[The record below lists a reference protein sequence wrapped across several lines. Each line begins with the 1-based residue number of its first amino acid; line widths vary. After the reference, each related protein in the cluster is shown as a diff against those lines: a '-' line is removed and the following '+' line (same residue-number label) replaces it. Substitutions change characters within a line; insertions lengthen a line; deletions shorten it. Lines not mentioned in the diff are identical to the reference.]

1 MYANLAFLA
10 CPMLAEGIRKV
21 HREKEGQDALEVR
34 QEAKNKKGTVRHIA
48 LSSNQ
53 GTAKARQEIM
63 GLVSQ
68 LYSGILDSSPTIT

>member
-1 MYANLAFLA
+1 M
-10 CPMLAEGIRKV
+10 

-34 QEAKNKKGTVRHIA
+34 QEAKNKKGTVCYIA

-68 LYSGILDSSPTIT
+68 LYSGSLDSSPTIT